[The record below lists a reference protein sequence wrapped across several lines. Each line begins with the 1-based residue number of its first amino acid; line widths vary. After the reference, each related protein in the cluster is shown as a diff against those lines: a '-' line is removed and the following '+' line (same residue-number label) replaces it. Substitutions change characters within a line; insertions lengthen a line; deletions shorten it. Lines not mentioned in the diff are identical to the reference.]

1 MTSVGGEMGGGRAQ
15 KHFLQCVSFRKMKML
30 PG

>member
-15 KHFLQCVSFRKMKML
+15 KHFLQCVALRYIKML